1 MDCFTYCSATDYYQF
16 RLGCDRQCLYY
27 AMLGHLSQRVLVLPE
42 EDAIIIR
49 LGKQKGL
56 PTPIKGFN
64 LEPDLGQYVTE
75 VKAVLDGL
83 E

>member
-1 MDCFTYCSATDYYQF
+1 
-16 RLGCDRQCLYY
+16 
-27 AMLGHLSQRVLVLPE
+27 MLGHLGQRVLVLPE

-64 LEPDLGQYVTE
+64 LEPDLGQYVRE